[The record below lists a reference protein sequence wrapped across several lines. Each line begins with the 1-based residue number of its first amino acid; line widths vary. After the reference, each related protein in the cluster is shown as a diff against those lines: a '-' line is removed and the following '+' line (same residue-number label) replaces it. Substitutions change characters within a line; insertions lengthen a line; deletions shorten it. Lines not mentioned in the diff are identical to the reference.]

1 VTIVKEKNW
10 HDRLAGNEFPLT
22 QIQGV
27 MPQGTRIMVWVI
39 LICLASGDFFDEVL
53 RTYPDLTREDIYA
66 TLSYAAE
73 LARLWEFW
81 R

>member
-1 VTIVKEKNW
+1 
-10 HDRLAGNEFPLT
+10 
-22 QIQGV
+22 

-39 LICLASGDFFDEVL
+39 LICLASGDSIDDVL

>member
-1 VTIVKEKNW
+1 
-10 HDRLAGNEFPLT
+10 
-22 QIQGV
+22 
-27 MPQGTRIMVWVI
+27 MVWVI
-39 LICLASGDFFDEVL
+39 LICLASGDSIDDVL

-81 R
+81 RWWWRGSTFRLIRRIAWAIR

>member
-1 VTIVKEKNW
+1 
-10 HDRLAGNEFPLT
+10 
-22 QIQGV
+22 
-27 MPQGTRIMVWVI
+27 MVWVI
-39 LICLASGDFFDEVL
+39 LICLASGDFFDDVL
-53 RTYPDLTREDIYA
+53 RAYLDLTREDIYA